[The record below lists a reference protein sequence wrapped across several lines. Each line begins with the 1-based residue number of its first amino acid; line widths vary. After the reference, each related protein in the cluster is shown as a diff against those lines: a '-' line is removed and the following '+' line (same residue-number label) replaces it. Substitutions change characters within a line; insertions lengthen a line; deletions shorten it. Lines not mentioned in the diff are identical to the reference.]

1 MQSNFWLNRTI
12 SITDQAILSTVRSK
26 TLICLNAN
34 TNKNITLN
42 KIEPYVSNHAS
53 VISSFK
59 CLSLKKKKFNRTFD
73 WIEQFQLP
81 TKRFFQLL
89 DLKRWFV

>member
-59 CLSLKKKKFNRTFD
+59 CLSLKKKNSIELLIESNNFNYRPSDSFSC
-73 WIEQFQLP
+73 
-81 TKRFFQLL
+81 
-89 DLKRWFV
+89 